1 MNLSSG
7 EITYGAPQTG
17 KEVPSLWETTLTQAF
32 LGEHV
37 PSVSFSNKAVYEDG
51 DYYYFNTNGEDCS
64 TTNKDESLVIF
75 TLSDNGI
82 IGGFTDFVSYLSVDG
97 IDFNVACLMDALFG
111 RTGKEYYFN
120 QLLVLDEQSGIL
132 QMIRMLQWS
141 SEAVYVQTWTWGK
154 VGATLLDDASAALN
168 PKAA

>member
-1 MNLSSG
+1 M
-7 EITYGAPQTG
+7 
-17 KEVPSLWETTLTQAF
+17 
-32 LGEHV
+32 
-37 PSVSFSNKAVYEDG
+37 
-51 DYYYFNTNGEDCS
+51 
-64 TTNKDESLVIF
+64 
-75 TLSDNGI
+75 
-82 IGGFTDFVSYLSVDG
+82 SYLSVDG

-141 SEAVYVQTWTWGK
+141 SKAAYVQTWTWGK
-154 VGATLLDDASAALN
+154 VGSTVLDDASAALN